1 MDLGI
6 EIIGVSRDLGPSQR
20 VFGEQVGAKNR
31 FLSDVDMEVINLYG
45 AGRQGRRG
53 GAASAN
59 RYYFLVDEQ
68 GKLIWKNTTGSL
80 IPADKLL
87 TDFSELVGSN

>member
-1 MDLGI
+1 MDLGV
-6 EIIGVSRDLGPSQR
+6 EIIGISRDLGPSQR

-45 AGRQGRRG
+45 AARQGR

-59 RYYFLVDEQ
+59 RYYFLVDRE
-68 GKLIWKNTTGSL
+68 GTLIWKNTNGSL

-87 TDFSELVGSN
+87 TDFEGLVKAN